1 MKLIDADA
9 LILHLNDYALTES
22 PNDNETTEERRMSE
36 MVYRVIHNC
45 IKAVEEQPTAY
56 DPVAVVAKLEEYK
69 DSHLVEHDS
78 ERYEHCKEEEINCD
92 GRDCFLCVWDK
103 AIEIV
108 RKGGV

>member
-1 MKLIDADA
+1 MSRLIDADA
-9 LILHLNDYALTES
+9 LIKVLATYKFGAIQ
-22 PNDNETTEERRMSE
+22 NEVERE
-36 MVYRVIHNC
+36 YIKETVINFV
-45 IKAVEEQPTAY
+45 KDAPTAY
-56 DPVAVVAKLEEYK
+56 DPEAVVAKLEEYK

-78 ERYEHCKEEEINCD
+78 ERYEHCKGEEINCD